1 MSVVIHFLKDIKD
14 DLHNIENKLDE
25 LKKNLMDI

>member
-14 DLHNIENKLDE
+14 DLRNIENKLDE
-25 LKKNLMDI
+25 LKKNLLDI